1 MGNGLSTLG
10 PFQPLHV
17 VMLGLDSAGKT
28 TVLYRLKFNEF
39 VNTVPTIGFNTERIR
54 LNNGA
59 ARGISCHVWDVG
71 GQEKLRP
78 LWKSYS
84 RCTDGIVYVVDSV
97 DAERLDE
104 AKAELHKVTRLTEN
118 QGAPLLIIA
127 NKQDLPG
134 SLPAADIEKRLALRE
149 LGPSAAFHV
158 QPACAIIGDGLH
170 EGMDKL
176 YDMITKRRKALKQ
189 KKKR

>member
-1 MGNGLSTLG
+1 MGTGLSTVG
-10 PFQPLHV
+10 PFQSLHV
-17 VMLGLDSAGKT
+17 VILGLDSAGKT

-39 VNTVPTIGFNTERIR
+39 VNTVPTIGSNTERVR
-54 LNNGA
+54 LNNGT
-59 ARGISCHVWDVG
+59 ARGISCHLWNVG

-84 RCTDGIVYVVDSV
+84 RCTDGIAYVVDSV
-97 DAERLDE
+97 DAEHLDE
-104 AKAELHKVTRLTEN
+104 AKAELHKVARLTEN
-118 QGAPLLIIA
+118 Q

-149 LGPSAAFHV
+149 LGLSAAYHV
-158 QPACAIIGDGLH
+158 QPACAIIEEGLH
-170 EGMDKL
+170 EVMDKL

-189 KKKR
+189 KKRR